1 MIIIK
6 ISILYFIQIRHT
18 NDFLSTG
25 TRLVSIMYNG
35 ASLEQV
41 KQFIYIYIG
50 PSFNEKGDT
59 INVVKR

>member
-6 ISILYFIQIRHT
+6 ISILYSIQIRHT
-18 NDFLSTG
+18 NDFPSTG
-25 TRLVSIMYNG
+25 NRLVSIMYNG

-41 KQFIYIYIG
+41 KQLIYMYIG
-50 PSFNEKGDT
+50 PSINEKGDT